1 MRAGVAPKPEPMGIE
16 RMHELRASRPEAA
29 AAVWNWRGAENAPVA
44 PAAGPIRLRGSV
56 RALIGASVGGLVY
69 VYLSALMGKI
79 VLTVSALLF
88 LAALLSPT
96 GAYALVERAFAA
108 LSRTVGRLLNGLTLP
123 ILFYGVFT
131 PLGAILR
138 RGKRDALQR
147 FFERERPTY
156 WSDRSGER
164 TASAHRTRQY

>member
-1 MRAGVAPKPEPMGIE
+1 MGTE
-16 RMHELRASRPEAA
+16 KMHELRASRPEAA
-29 AAVWNWRGAENAPVA
+29 AAVWDWRATETARVE
-44 PAAGPIRLRGSV
+44 PAAGPIRLRGCL

-69 VYLSALMGKI
+69 VYLSPLVGKI
-79 VLTVSALLF
+79 VLTVSTLLL

-108 LSRTVGRLLNGLTLP
+108 LSRTVGRVLNALILP

-131 PLGAILR
+131 PLGAVLR

-147 FFERERPTY
+147 FFEPERTTY
-156 WSDRSGER
+156 WSDRSGQR
-164 TASAHRTRQY
+164 TASTHRTRQY